1 MLYKLKVSGGL
12 RKKGNAEH
20 KKLVKTIEELYKKLL
35 KSYNAEVALIDTSK
49 DNEKLEL
56 SIAITL

>member
-12 RKKGNAEH
+12 QKKGNAEH

-49 DNEKLEL
+49 DNEKLEF